1 MKTSLK
7 PYLWAALAIG
17 LSSWAALEFVLLVSR
32 QLGYGAQG
40 FLAGAVL
47 GLCLGAL
54 FTGLDGFFNQSP
66 IRLERGLKYGAL
78 IGLVGGILGFY
89 LIDQIAFHFEPF
101 FANSVVEGLAY
112 AQRWVVL
119 SLAFGAARGAAERNN
134 LAASRA
140 LIASLLSG
148 VVAAIVIGVISGL
161 LDRPFLLRG
170 VSILLFCFIFLAF
183 HLRFLRYKREFWLRS
198 LNGKHEGAEFEL
210 TRELY
215 FLGTQSNDD
224 INLDRYEEVNSTHA
238 KLLKYEYG
246 YALVDNDPFCRTY
259 VNFRN
264 ITEQPLKTGDVIK
277 IGSALFQYCTAA

>member
-7 PYLWAALAIG
+7 PYLWAALAIV

-47 GLCLGAL
+47 GLCLGAF
-54 FTGLDGFFNQSP
+54 FTGLDGFFGQSP
-66 IRLERGLKYGAL
+66 LRLERGLKFGAL
-78 IGLVGGILGFY
+78 IGLCGGILGFY

-101 FANSVVEGLAY
+101 FTNPTIEALAY

-119 SLAFGAARGAAERNN
+119 SLALGAARGAAEQNN

-140 LIASLLSG
+140 LIASLLAGISAAVLIGLVSG
-148 VVAAIVIGVISGL
+148 F
-161 LDRPFLLRG
+161 LDRPFVLRG
-170 VSILLFCFIFLAF
+170 FSIFLFCFLFLGF
-183 HLRFLRYKREFWLRS
+183 HLRFLQYKREHWLRS

-246 YALVDNDPFCRTY
+246 YALVDNDPFCRTF

-264 ITEQPLKTGDVIK
+264 ITEQPLKKGDVIK